1 MSGGHPQRLEIEV
14 KFYVDDLDGLR
25 ERLLAAGAAQVK
37 PRLFERNVRFDDDR
51 GTLARE
57 QQLLRVRQD
66 DRARL
71 TFKGQVAGDAAP
83 QAKVRE
89 ELEVEVSDAL
99 TMSTIL
105 QRLGFQPRQVYEK
118 YRETFDLDGVEVVLD
133 ELPFGNFVELEGE
146 SEDGP
151 GGQETGI
158 RRVAQRLGLDWE
170 QRIVDNYLSLMAR
183 LKRHYELPF
192 SDLTFDNFD
201 GVDAPIR
208 AILQEE

>member
-1 MSGGHPQRLEIEV
+1 MSGGQPQRLEIEV
-14 KFYVDDLDGLR
+14 KFYVDDLAPLR
-25 ERLLAAGAAQVK
+25 ERLLAAGAAQIK
-37 PRLFERNVRFDDDR
+37 PRLFERNVRFDDAQ
-51 GTLARE
+51 GTLARR

-71 TFKGQVAGDAAP
+71 TFKGQATGDAAS

-99 TMSTIL
+99 TIATIL

-118 YRETFDLDGVEVVLD
+118 YRETFALDGVEIVLD

-146 SEDGP
+146 SRDGP
-151 GGQETGI
+151 GGQEAGI

-183 LKRHYELPF
+183 LKRHYALPF

-201 GVDAPIR
+201 GVDAPIH

>member
-1 MSGGHPQRLEIEV
+1 MSGGQPQRLEIEV
-14 KFYVDDLDGLR
+14 KFYVDDLAPLR
-25 ERLLAAGAAQVK
+25 ERLLAAGAAQIK
-37 PRLFERNVRFDDDR
+37 PRLFERNVRFDDAQ
-51 GTLARE
+51 GTLARR

-71 TFKGQVAGDAAP
+71 TFKGQATGDAAS

-99 TMSTIL
+99 TIATIL

-118 YRETFDLDGVEVVLD
+118 YRETFALDGVEVVLD

-146 SEDGP
+146 SRNGA
-151 GGQETGI
+151 GGQEAGI

-183 LKRHYELPF
+183 LKRRYALPF

-208 AILQEE
+208 AIL